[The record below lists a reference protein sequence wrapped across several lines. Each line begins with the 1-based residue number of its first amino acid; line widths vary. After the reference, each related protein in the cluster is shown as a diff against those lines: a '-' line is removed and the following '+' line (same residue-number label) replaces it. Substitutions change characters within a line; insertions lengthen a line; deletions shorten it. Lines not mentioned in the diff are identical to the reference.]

1 MQQPEPRPD
10 RTDAAVWQEPPRGS
24 FPDPRIFQLSGLE
37 QIRAH
42 FRGKWARPPVEHL
55 LGIECTGADERGARF
70 EQPASP
76 WLASID
82 GEIPSGALAVIADSA
97 MGCAITAHR
106 PPRTPFAT
114 AELSLDFMR
123 PVPPNAGILVGE
135 ASQVHADGAMA
146 LSDATISDASGCL
159 LAQATCR
166 YVLLAQ
172 LPELT
177 GDDGLPLSGAQ
188 IEADVPVLETV
199 LYETPDPYQRP
210 VRGEVLPNISLREMS
225 GLDLLLGQIEGRL
238 PPPPVHYL
246 TGMRP
251 TEVGD
256 GTAAFA
262 LPASAW
268 LTVGFGTVMGGF
280 IALLAHSALMGA
292 VLSTTPAG
300 MSQLPLDIKIN
311 FLRPVFA
318 DPNGG
323 ELRATGRILHRGRSL
338 SVASADVVGLDGRP
352 VAMAMGTAREVPR
365 REAASG

>member
-1 MQQPEPRPD
+1 MKGDPALRRLAPALCPRP
-10 RTDAAVWQEPPRGS
+10 
-24 FPDPRIFQLSGLE
+24 
-37 QIRAH
+37 H
-42 FRGKWARPPVEHL
+42 
-55 LGIECTGADERGARF
+55 
-70 EQPASP
+70 
-76 WLASID
+76 
-82 GEIPSGALAVIADSA
+82 
-97 MGCAITAHR
+97 
-106 PPRTPFAT
+106 
-114 AELSLDFMR
+114 
-123 PVPPNAGILVGE
+123 
-135 ASQVHADGAMA
+135 
-146 LSDATISDASGCL
+146 
-159 LAQATCR
+159 
-166 YVLLAQ
+166 LLAQ

-210 VRGEVLPNISLREMS
+210 VRGEVLPNVSLREMS

-238 PPPPVHYL
+238 PPPPIHYL

-251 TEVGD
+251 TEVDD

-280 IALLAHSALMGA
+280 ILLLAHSALMGA